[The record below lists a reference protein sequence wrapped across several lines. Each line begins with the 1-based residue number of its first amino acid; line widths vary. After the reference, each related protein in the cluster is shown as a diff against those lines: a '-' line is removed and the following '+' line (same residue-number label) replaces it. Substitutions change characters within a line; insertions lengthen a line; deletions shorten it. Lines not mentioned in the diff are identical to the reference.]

1 MNSNFKAIKLIF
13 FSPIIS
19 LTMTLN
25 LLPHQ
30 EELVS
35 KMCQDEDTYQ
45 ASVNFSTMGL
55 GKSACAIALM
65 KARPKNFNLLVVP
78 KNIVQNWKNEIKK
91 FTEWTVMVFDRR
103 YSDIEK
109 IIDYDVVITTYDL
122 LYSRGVNGSLKT
134 ALHEVEFDRI
144 LFDECHLI
152 RNGKTKR
159 FQSASLLNGDCKV
172 LLSGTPISGAGTQIQ
187 EFNNY
192 CELLRVDRDEFKE
205 LYQRKTLNDVEGMP
219 EVNYKNRDIELSPEH
234 RAIFE
239 QLGLFLPPADEQFN
253 WVEYIREK
261 FEGFG
266 ITPDVYEPIVFANQ
280 GLVKYGRKKYT
291 LSGPNMLLDM
301 FNKYLPSDALNFEK
315 IQRFDDEKLNKL
327 NYLDRMVKPNEKT
340 LIITN
345 YKIENELIY
354 DRLAN
359 RGLNVQRINGDT
371 KQEERDNIIEKSKFK
386 FTEIFEGENNRLS
399 MLPFDMQEEIYKNVN
414 TDVVVANCSCVA
426 VGVNL
431 QHFSNLI
438 IYSVPNS
445 AINYA
450 QVLAR
455 IVRIGSPYKKVNI
468 STLYYDD
475 TLEEDILRKHAAKMQ
490 KFDNLD
496 EIIENY

>member
-1 MNSNFKAIKLIF
+1 MA
-13 FSPIIS
+13 
-19 LTMTLN
+19 LN

-30 EELVS
+30 EQLVA

-45 ASVNFSTMGL
+45 GCVNFSVMGT
-55 GKSACAIALM
+55 GKSCCAIALM

-78 KNIVQNWKNEIKK
+78 KNIVQNWKQEIKK
-91 FTEWTVMVFDRR
+91 FTDWTVMVFDRR

-122 LYSRGVNGSLKT
+122 LYSRGANGSLKT

-172 LLSGTPISGAGTQIQ
+172 LLSGTPISGSGTQIQ

-192 CELLRVDRDEFKE
+192 CELLRVDKEEFKE

-253 WVEYIREK
+253 WVEYIRDK

-266 ITPDVYEPIVFANQ
+266 ISPEIYEPIVFANH

-291 LSGPNMLLDM
+291 LAGPNMLLDM
-301 FNKYLPSDALNFEK
+301 FNQKLPSDALNFEK

-327 NYLDRMVKPNEKT
+327 NYLDRMVKPGGKY

-354 DRLAN
+354 ERLAN
-359 RGLNVQRINGDT
+359 RGLNVARINGDS
-371 KQEERDNIIEKSKFK
+371 KQEERDNIIEKSKFS
-386 FTEIFEGENNRLS
+386 FDEIFNAGYNRLFR
-399 MLPFDMQEEIYKNVN
+399 LPYDIQEEIYKNVN
-414 TDVVVANCSCVA
+414 TDVVVANCNCVA

-431 QHFSNLI
+431 QHFNNLI
-438 IYSVPNS
+438 VYSVPNS

-455 IVRIGSPYKKVNI
+455 VVRIGSRFKKVNI

-475 TLEEDILRKHAAKMQ
+475 TLEEDILKRHQAKMS
-490 KFDNLD
+490 KFSNLD

>member
-1 MNSNFKAIKLIF
+1 MA
-13 FSPIIS
+13 
-19 LTMTLN
+19 LN

-30 EELVS
+30 EQLVA

-45 ASVNFSTMGL
+45 GCVNFSVMGT
-55 GKSACAIALM
+55 GKSCCAIALM

-78 KNIVQNWKNEIKK
+78 KNIVQNWKQEIKK
-91 FTEWTVMVFDRR
+91 FTDWTVMVFDRR

-122 LYSRGVNGSLKT
+122 LYSRGANGSLKT

-172 LLSGTPISGAGTQIQ
+172 LLSGTPISGSGTQIQ

-192 CELLRVDRDEFKE
+192 CELLRVDKEEFKE

-253 WVEYIREK
+253 WVEYIRDK

-266 ITPDVYEPIVFANQ
+266 ISPEIYEPIVFANH

-291 LSGPNMLLDM
+291 LAGPNMLLDM
-301 FNKYLPSDALNFEK
+301 FNQKLPSDALNFEK

-327 NYLDRMVKPNEKT
+327 NYLDRMVKPGGKY

-354 DRLAN
+354 ERLAN
-359 RGLNVQRINGDT
+359 RGLNVARINGDS
-371 KQEERDNIIEKSKFK
+371 KQEERDNIIEKSKFS
-386 FTEIFEGENNRLS
+386 FDEIF
-399 MLPFDMQEEIYKNVN
+399 F
-414 TDVVVANCSCVA
+414 
-426 VGVNL
+426 
-431 QHFSNLI
+431 
-438 IYSVPNS
+438 
-445 AINYA
+445 
-450 QVLAR
+450 
-455 IVRIGSPYKKVNI
+455 
-468 STLYYDD
+468 
-475 TLEEDILRKHAAKMQ
+475 
-490 KFDNLD
+490 
-496 EIIENY
+496 

>member
-1 MNSNFKAIKLIF
+1 M
-13 FSPIIS
+13 P
-19 LTMTLN
+19 TLN

-30 EELVS
+30 VETVD
-35 KMCQDEDTYQ
+35 KMCQDEDTYDSCVSF
-45 ASVNFSTMGL
+45 SVMGT
-55 GKSACAIALM
+55 GKSACTIALM
-65 KARPKNFNLLVVP
+65 QARPKNFNLLVVP

-103 YSDIEK
+103 YSNIED

-122 LYSRGVNGSLKT
+122 LYSRGANGSLKT
-134 ALHEVEFDRI
+134 ALHEVDFDRI
-144 LFDECHLI
+144 IFDECHLI

-172 LLSGTPISGAGTQIQ
+172 LLSGTPISGTGQQVQ

-192 CELLRVDRDEFKE
+192 CELLRVDKNEFKE

-219 EVNYKNRDIELSPEH
+219 EVEYKNRDIELDPEH

-253 WVEYIREK
+253 WVEYIRNK

-266 ITPDVYEPIVFANQ
+266 ISPEIYEPIVFANH

-291 LSGPNMLLDM
+291 LAGPNMLLDM
-301 FNKYLPSDALNFEK
+301 FNQKLPSDALNFEK

-327 NYLDRMVKPNEKT
+327 NYLDRMVKPGGKY

-345 YKIENELIY
+345 YKIENDLIY
-354 DRLAN
+354 ERLAN
-359 RGLNVQRINGDT
+359 RGLNVARINGDS
-371 KQEERDNIIEKSKFK
+371 KQEERDNIIEKSKFS
-386 FTEIFEGENNRLS
+386 FDEIFNAGYNRLFR
-399 MLPFDMQEEIYKNVN
+399 LPFDMQQEIYKNVN
-414 TDVVVANCSCVA
+414 TDVVVANCNCVST
-426 VGVNL
+426 GLNL
-431 QHFSNLI
+431 QHFDNLI
-438 IYSVPNS
+438 IYSTPVS
-445 AINYA
+445 AINFA

-455 IVRIGSPYKKVNI
+455 VVRIGSKFKKVNI

-475 TLEEDILRKHAAKMQ
+475 TIEEDILKKHTAKMA

-496 EIIENY
+496 ELIENY

>member
-1 MNSNFKAIKLIF
+1 
-13 FSPIIS
+13 
-19 LTMTLN
+19 MTLN

-30 EELVS
+30 VETVD

-45 ASVNFSTMGL
+45 SCVSFSTMGT

-65 KARPKNFNLLVVP
+65 QARPKNFNLLVVP
-78 KNIVQNWKNEIKK
+78 KNIVNGWKQELMK
-91 FTEWTVMVFDRR
+91 FTDWTVMVFDRR
-103 YSDIEK
+103 YSNIED

-122 LYSRGVNGSLKT
+122 LYSRGANGSLKT
-134 ALHEVEFDRI
+134 ALHEVDWSRI

-172 LLSGTPISGAGTQIQ
+172 LLSGTPISGTGQQVQ

-192 CELLRVDRDEFKE
+192 CELLRVSREEFKQI
-205 LYQRKTLNDVEGMP
+205 YQRKTLNDVEGMP
-219 EVNYKNRDIELSPEH
+219 EVEYKNRDIELHPEH

-253 WVEYIREK
+253 WVEYIRDK

-266 ITPDVYEPIVFANQ
+266 ISPEIYEPIVFANH
-280 GLVKYGRKKYT
+280 GLVKYGRKKYM
-291 LSGPNMLLDM
+291 LAGPNMLLDM
-301 FNKYLPSDALNFEK
+301 FNQKLPPDALNFEK

-327 NYLDRMVKPNEKT
+327 NYLDRMVKKNQKT

-345 YKIENELIY
+345 YKIENDLIY
-354 DRLAN
+354 ERLAN
-359 RGLNVQRINGDT
+359 RGLNVARINGDS
-371 KQEERDNIIEKSKFK
+371 KQEERDNIIEKSKFS
-386 FTEIFEGENNRLS
+386 FDEIFNAGYNRLFR
-399 MLPFDMQEEIYKNVN
+399 LPFDMQQEIYKNVN
-414 TDVVVANCSCVA
+414 TDVVVANCNCVST
-426 VGVNL
+426 GLNL

-438 IYSVPNS
+438 IYSTPVS
-445 AINYA
+445 AIAFA

-455 IVRIGSPYKKVNI
+455 VVRLNSPHKKVNI

-475 TLEEDILRKHAAKMQ
+475 TIEEDILKKHTAKMA
-490 KFDNLD
+490 KFSNLD
-496 EIIENY
+496 EMIENF